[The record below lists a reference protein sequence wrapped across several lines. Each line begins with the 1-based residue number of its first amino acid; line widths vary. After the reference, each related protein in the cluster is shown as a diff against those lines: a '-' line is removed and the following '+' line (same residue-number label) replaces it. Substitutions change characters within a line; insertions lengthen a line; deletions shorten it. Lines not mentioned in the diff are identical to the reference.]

1 MLSKAQIS
9 LITSL
14 QHKKFRTKHG
24 LFIVEGIKSVT
35 EFVHSSY
42 KVQKIFATDQAC
54 AKLGK
59 IPQSIK
65 PIELSESDF
74 NKISGLKNPQGALAL
89 VEIPE
94 SQQLSIDALRDRHSL
109 VLDDI
114 QDPGNLGTII
124 RTAEWF
130 GITHIICSKG
140 TVDAYNPKVVQA
152 TMGSLARVALYY
164 TDIKELIL
172 QHNIPTFGALL
183 EGKSIYDIDFGTA
196 GLIIMGNEGNGIHP
210 DILPSIHTAVTIPR
224 IGQAESLNV
233 AVATTIF
240 CSEIARQRLKRGE
253 QNL

>member
-24 LFIVEGIKSVT
+24 LFIVEGIKSVM

-42 KVQKIFATDQAC
+42 KVQKIFATDQAST
-54 AKLGK
+54 KLVK

-65 PIELSESDF
+65 PITLSESDF
-74 NKISGLKNPQGALAL
+74 SKISGLKSPQGALAL
-89 VEIPE
+89 VEIPD
-94 SQQLSIDALRDRHSL
+94 SRTLDLNDLRGRHSL
-109 VLDDI
+109 VLDDV

-130 GITHIICSKG
+130 GIQHIICSNE

-152 TMGSLARVALYY
+152 TMGSLSRVYLYY
-164 TDIKELIL
+164 TNIEDLIRKSE
-172 QHNIPTFGALL
+172 ITTFGALL
-183 EGKSIYDIDFGTA
+183 KGESIYETDFGKE
-196 GLIIMGNEGNGIHP
+196 GLIIMGNEGNGIRP
-210 DILPSIHTAVTIPR
+210 DLVSSLKKAVTIPR
-224 IGQAESLNV
+224 IGLAESLNV

-240 CSEIARQRLKRGE
+240 CSELARHHIKKGTQ
-253 QNL
+253 QI

>member
-14 QHKKFRTKHG
+14 QYKKFRTKHG

-54 AKLGK
+54 AKLPK

-65 PIELSESDF
+65 PIELSETDF
-74 NKISGLKNPQGALAL
+74 DKISSLKNPQGALAL
-89 VEIPE
+89 VEMPAEREIE
-94 SQQLSIDALRDRHSL
+94 IQTLKNRHSL

-130 GITHIICSKG
+130 GIQHIICSKG

-152 TMGSLARVALYY
+152 TMGSLARVQLYY
-164 TDIKELIL
+164 TDIQALIL
-172 QHNIPTFGALL
+172 QQELPTFGALL
-183 EGKSIYDIDFGTA
+183 NGESIYDVDFGKE
-196 GLIIMGNEGNGIHP
+196 GLIVMGNEGNGISSELIP
-210 DILPSIHTAVTIPR
+210 TLNTAVTIPR

-240 CSEIARQRLKRGE
+240 CSELARQHLKKRG
-253 QNL
+253 